1 MKKLAAKSPIVF
13 EILLII
19 VAFVLALV
27 FGIPCQFIGIE
38 NELSVAIGR
47 ILAGIVLLIPAL
59 IFGLIHLT
67 NAVNGNIAQALVQTG
82 YAVVVGLI
90 FGAIYIRTGDLVSVV
105 IAHAAMD
112 ITNYVFGSAN
122 GLSTPVLIAFLAL
135 LAVEAVYAFVL
146 VLRGNTSGEV
156 TSSQLHQ

>member
-19 VAFVLALV
+19 V
-27 FGIPCQFIGIE
+27 
-38 NELSVAIGR
+38 
-47 ILAGIVLLIPAL
+47 
-59 IFGLIHLT
+59 
-67 NAVNGNIAQALVQTG
+67 
-82 YAVVVGLI
+82 
-90 FGAIYIRTGDLVSVV
+90 
-105 IAHAAMD
+105 
-112 ITNYVFGSAN
+112 
-122 GLSTPVLIAFLAL
+122 AFLAL

>member
-19 VAFVLALV
+19 AAFV
-27 FGIPCQFIGIE
+27 
-38 NELSVAIGR
+38 
-47 ILAGIVLLIPAL
+47 
-59 IFGLIHLT
+59 
-67 NAVNGNIAQALVQTG
+67 
-82 YAVVVGLI
+82 
-90 FGAIYIRTGDLVSVV
+90 
-105 IAHAAMD
+105 
-112 ITNYVFGSAN
+112 
-122 GLSTPVLIAFLAL
+122 LAL